1 MAPALTIGR
10 LLFALKMV
18 TGSFAAMLIFKA
30 IAGPLARANTQGCLG
45 ISTKRFHQG
54 EEFTSG
60 ILMTVAPIGSA
71 NTPEVFFSRAQ
82 ALVRLRVMC
91 SSLMCPDRDWTCKQC
106 PIRLK
111 CIPVNDQVRP
121 VAAGRAP
128 EKRTLANLAAG
139 TRGAGELWRSRFD
152 AERNLVVINNRH
164 RDFVYTK
171 FCPDS
176 PVCAVYG
183 AGVLTD
189 PPPPT
194 SRRAHRARKPRP
206 FNLRS
211 LGLDSRGLDEGPP
224 LLDLRLVMRAKR
236 SSGLLIGR
244 RDVLAQVL
252 EPLAN
257 GGVRERFDHR
267 RVELRDGGG
276 GRAGRNPDPVPNRT
290 GGT

>member
-121 VAAGRAP
+121 VADGRVSLKQTFTGPHDRPSQA
-128 EKRTLANLAAG
+128 
-139 TRGAGELWRSRFD
+139 
-152 AERNLVVINNRH
+152 
-164 RDFVYTK
+164 
-171 FCPDS
+171 
-176 PVCAVYG
+176 
-183 AGVLTD
+183 
-189 PPPPT
+189 
-194 SRRAHRARKPRP
+194 RRA
-206 FNLRS
+206 
-211 LGLDSRGLDEGPP
+211 EGIVTAP
-224 LLDLRLVMRAKR
+224 A
-236 SSGLLIGR
+236 IATA
-244 RDVLAQVL
+244 AQM
-252 EPLAN
+252 PN
-257 GGVRERFDHR
+257 GYYG
-267 RVELRDGGG
+267 
-276 GRAGRNPDPVPNRT
+276 
-290 GGT
+290 